1 MFPSRRLQKSHSEFL
16 HLVVLVALLLLHR
29 GIEIATKFELLGLSV
44 SVSFVVVVFVVLG
57 GLWRRDED
65 LEMMRDCS
73 AGAL

>member
-1 MFPSRRLQKSHSEFL
+1 LQKSHSEFL